1 MIAATHSDYQPIV
14 PGLDS
19 FTPQTMNVAWQSIFL
34 QKPREDRLPET
45 AAARTQ
51 LNPLDEAQLDMTSYD
66 EVISCT
72 EQEASRTQLQSAMD
86 KGRTMPCPIR
96 ILSPDIL
103 GEIFSLICLSDYSL
117 KICRPKPF
125 TKESLMSSPTLA
137 LTQVCSY
144 WRCLVFSL
152 PLLWSSLSIE
162 SWHLYGRPALAD
174 LVVTYISRSGNVPL
188 KIHLKSEEDIPEV
201 ELQVF
206 DALLEHVSR
215 WREATLYISLP
226 WLLHTK
232 TKLGSRLFSG
242 STCFLKLEH
251 LVLNVQRN
259 SRSNQDLTKYF
270 PNQIILSS
278 PKLNVFHGI
287 GYDSSFNP
295 RGFGRTYNHS
305 LVTKLVLH
313 RFTGGSL
320 GHFLSCFP
328 MLETCSIGGFQLS
341 EDASND
347 IGFEDDVPIYT
358 SKITHLCHAAPW
370 DTFQRGAWRF
380 LRIPDLTSLELRS
393 NGYSLTQV
401 SSLLSSSGS
410 VLSKVKLYNFPI
422 DETISFLSSNPSIS
436 HLCIHVDG
444 ELGLLDQLT
453 TGLTFVTDRWPVV
466 PNLLSF
472 ELSWSDWGYKRLRD
486 LNTMALQTV
495 LGNTIC
501 GMVESRL
508 SVSGSKT
515 QGLQRLALRI
525 RDGDF
530 LEFELLYEAIG
541 NKLSSTAGFDFET
554 LTPQFSCVK
563 TFR

>member
-1 MIAATHSDYQPIV
+1 MAVLCDQFAITLTLAK
-14 PGLDS
+14 
-19 FTPQTMNVAWQSIFL
+19 SIFL

-66 EVISCT
+66 ELDMPKRLLT
-72 EQEASRTQLQSAMD
+72 ED
-86 KGRTMPCPIR
+86 
-96 ILSPDIL
+96 LSPQAFHQ
-103 GEIFSLICLSDYSL
+103 G
-117 KICRPKPF
+117 K
-125 TKESLMSSPTLA
+125 
-137 LTQVCSY
+137 SY
-144 WRCLVFSL
+144 VEFNTGFDAVFSL

-162 SWHLYGRPALAD
+162 SWHLYGRPALAG

-215 WREATLYISLP
+215 WQEATLYISLP
-226 WLLHTK
+226 WLLHAK
-232 TKLGSRLFSG
+232 TKLGSRLFP
-242 STCFLKLEH
+242 
-251 LVLNVQRN
+251 VLDVQHN
-259 SRSNQDLTKYF
+259 SQSNQDLTRYF
-270 PNQIILSS
+270 PNQIIQSS
-278 PKLNVFHGI
+278 PKLSIFHGL
-287 GYDSSFNP
+287 GYDSSFSP
-295 RGFGRTYNHS
+295 RGFGGTYGDHS
-305 LVTKLVLH
+305 RVTN
-313 RFTGGSL
+313 R
-320 GHFLSCFP
+320 FP
-328 MLETCSIGGFQLS
+328 MLEICSTGGFRLS
-341 EDASND
+341 EDASNG
-347 IGFEDDVPIYT
+347 IGLEDDIPIYT
-358 SKITHLCHAAPW
+358 SKITHLYHAAPW
-370 DTFQRGAWRF
+370 DTFQEGAWQF
-380 LRIPDLTSLELRS
+380 LRIPDLTSLELRH

-401 SSLLSSSGS
+401 SSLLSSSG
-410 VLSKVKLYNFPI
+410 N
-422 DETISFLSSNPSIS
+422 
-436 HLCIHVDG
+436 G

-495 LGNTIC
+495 LRNAIC

-508 SVSGSKT
+508 SVSGNQT
-515 QGLQRLALRI
+515 QAQGLQRLALRI

-541 NKLSSTAGFDFET
+541 NKLSCMEGFDFET

-563 TFR
+563 THSASALR